1 MAGPVSPGCGGHR
14 WRVLRNGRCPFPT
27 LGVPFRRGRRPRRPA
42 RPNGAGCRKSPI
54 FDGPSGRPAPTV
66 LFGGVGAIHESP
78 ADAEWHRNIPRHCE
92 EPQGDVAIPWYKG
105 RPENRRDCHAAF
117 AARNDVITGRAILES
132 PLQNTQKIPRFRR
145 NGGFPIQI
153 VLSNTPSGN

>member
-1 MAGPVSPGCGGHR
+1 MQ
-14 WRVLRNGRCPFPT
+14 F
-27 LGVPFRRGRRPRRPA
+27 
-42 RPNGAGCRKSPI
+42 SPI
-54 FDGPSGRPAPTV
+54 IPPTRKIAREDAENSEM
-66 LFGGVGAIHESP
+66 LHKWMGTNAIGANVGAIHESP
-78 ADAEWHRNIPRHCE
+78 ADVEWHRNIPRHCE

-145 NGGFPIQI
+145 NGGFRCKI